1 MKNKFNGKSKFILFY
16 SWLSQFFLL
25 YCNDEITIYFSKS
38 RIKAKYV
45 IYLLPLK
52 KFNLFFSVKV
62 IVKNVFDI

>member
-16 SWLSQFFLL
+16 SWLSL

-38 RIKAKYV
+38 RIKTKYV